1 MKNKTE
7 LSKMKKD
14 ELVNYV
20 LELQKNDDIQ
30 KYDDLKQD
38 YDELLDDYSD
48 LEFENGNLEIKINN
62 ISDLD
67 FMYNL
72 RNSIDDLVY
81 NVSRE
86 TMGQYLNNLKIELD
100 NLNSFILDLRDIEY
114 KN

>member
-7 LSKMKKD
+7 LDKMKKD
-14 ELVNYV
+14 ALIVYI
-20 LELQKNDDIQ
+20 LEMQENENIE
-30 KYDDLKQD
+30 KYDDLKYEYD
-38 YDELLDDYSD
+38 DALDELSE
-48 LEFENGNLEIKINN
+48 LENEYDALENKFNN
-62 ISDLD
+62 INDLD

-86 TMGQYLNNLKIELD
+86 TVTQYTNNLKIELD
-100 NLNSFILDLRDIEY
+100 KLNSFILDLRGVEY

>member
-14 ELVNYV
+14 ALIAYI
-20 LELQKNDDIQ
+20 LEIQ
-30 KYDDLKQD
+30 ENENISKYDDLKYD
-38 YDELLDDYSD
+38 YDDLLDELSELEDKYDELENKLD
-48 LEFENGNLEIKINN
+48 NIN
-62 ISDLD
+62 DLD
-67 FMYNL
+67 FMYDL

-86 TMGQYLNNLKIELD
+86 TITQYTNNLKIELD
-100 NLNSFILDLRDIEY
+100 KLNSFILDLRGVEH